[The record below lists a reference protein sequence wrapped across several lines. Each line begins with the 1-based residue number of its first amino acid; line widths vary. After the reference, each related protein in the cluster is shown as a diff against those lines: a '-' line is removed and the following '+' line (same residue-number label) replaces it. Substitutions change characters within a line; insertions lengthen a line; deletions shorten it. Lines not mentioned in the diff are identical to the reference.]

1 MSCHYKFVNVLKN
14 IMVSIFP
21 NALYL
26 GYGQQLK
33 KYGMKQLERTPDPE
47 PSTMH
52 EEEPVVVTTGSILK
66 QRFLSNTSSFEIG

>member
-1 MSCHYKFVNVLKN
+1 MSLQICNCFKILWFQF
-14 IMVSIFP
+14 FP

-26 GYGQQLK
+26 GYVQQLK

-47 PSTMH
+47 SSTMH

-66 QRFLSNTSSFEIG
+66 ECVVSNTSSFEIG